1 MTHVQSRVPSSQSA
15 SLHSAALGRAM
26 RADIC
31 QVDRRSNDVD
41 VVQAKLVALCNNI
54 AIHGNEGTSIIVQT
68 VSVTTTL
75 VRIQVHATKL
85 ECSFADQFDAA
96 MKLSQ
101 LMVTSAGVQDD
112 LCTRKS
118 MRDMW

>member
-1 MTHVQSRVPSSQSA
+1 
-15 SLHSAALGRAM
+15 M

-31 QVDRRSNDVD
+31 QVDRRSNNVD

-54 AIHGNEGTSIIVQT
+54 AIHGNECTSIIVQT

-75 VRIQVHATKL
+75 VRIQVHASKL

-96 MKLSQ
+96 MKFSQ
-101 LMVTSAGVQDD
+101 LMMTPAGVQDD

-118 MRDMW
+118 VRDVW